1 MIVFILTIP
10 CEGDTER
17 DILSERYTSVCEYV
31 IHDVYYTDVWDFILF
46 YEMTMV
52 SVFLDPGSVFDIEM
66 LASHRCMLWK
76 FVTLQL

>member
-1 MIVFILTIP
+1 M
-10 CEGDTER
+10 
-17 DILSERYTSVCEYV
+17 CEYV